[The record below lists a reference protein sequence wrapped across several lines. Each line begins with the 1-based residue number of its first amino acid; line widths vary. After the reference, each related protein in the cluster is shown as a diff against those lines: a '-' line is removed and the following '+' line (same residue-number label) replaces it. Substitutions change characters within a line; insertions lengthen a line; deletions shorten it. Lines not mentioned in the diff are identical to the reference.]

1 MDMFMQR
8 TERLEQDNAQR
19 TLELAVLNARSAT
32 FATKS
37 DLAELRTEMHQGFN
51 QLRGEMHQEHS
62 QLRGEM
68 QQGMGEIRKEV
79 GDVRKEVGDVR
90 KELGDV
96 RKEVGDVRK
105 EVGDLRKEVG
115 GIHQQ
120 VGGLYKQMTSQTQWV
135 IGTIIGIAA
144 LCMTAAKLLF

>member
-79 GDVRKEVGDVR
+79 GDVRKE
-90 KELGDV
+90 L
-96 RKEVGDVRK
+96 GDVRK

>member
-1 MDMFMQR
+1 MDMLMQR

-68 QQGMGEIRKEV
+68 HQEHSQLRGEMQQGMGEIRKEV
-79 GDVRKEVGDVR
+79 GDVRKE
-90 KELGDV
+90 L
-96 RKEVGDVRK
+96 GDVRK

-135 IGTIIGIAA
+135 IGNIIGIAA

>member
-1 MDMFMQR
+1 MDMLMQR

-68 QQGMGEIRKEV
+68 QQGMGDI
-79 GDVRKEVGDVR
+79 R

>member
-1 MDMFMQR
+1 MYMFMQR

-79 GDVRKEVGDVR
+79 GDVRKE
-90 KELGDV
+90 L
-96 RKEVGDVRK
+96 GDVRK